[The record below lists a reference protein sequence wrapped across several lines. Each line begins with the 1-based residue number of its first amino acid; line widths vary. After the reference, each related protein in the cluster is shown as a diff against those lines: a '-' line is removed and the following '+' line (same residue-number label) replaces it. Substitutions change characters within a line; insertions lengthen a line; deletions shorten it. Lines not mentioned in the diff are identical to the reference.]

1 MMNLLNDYLTRA
13 ELADELRVTQ
23 RTILRWQNRP
33 DGIPFIALGGRILYR
48 RDSVMSWLKG
58 LETWPNARGGKR

>member
-1 MMNLLNDYLTRA
+1 MMNLLDDYLTRA

-33 DGIPFIALGGRILYR
+33 DGIPF
-48 RDSVMSWLKG
+48 SV
-58 LETWPNARGGKR
+58 R